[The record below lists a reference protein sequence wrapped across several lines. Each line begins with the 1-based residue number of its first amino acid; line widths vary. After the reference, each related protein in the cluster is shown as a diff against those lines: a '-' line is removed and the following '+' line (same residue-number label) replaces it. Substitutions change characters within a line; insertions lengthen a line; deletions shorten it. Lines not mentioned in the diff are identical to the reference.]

1 MNESWEMTEFR
12 ATPQQS
18 NFELL
23 KADLALCAKFA
34 DLVETEL
41 TRQDGGAEQA
51 LARAE
56 DGYAVIPRLFVQLR
70 GRRQRSE
77 IRRGLQE
84 LRIRLDDLKARLR
97 EQQTPAT

>member
-1 MNESWEMTEFR
+1 MNEPWEMTEFR

-18 NFELL
+18 SFEFL

-41 TRQDGGAEQA
+41 TRHDGSAEQV
-51 LARAE
+51 LAKAE
-56 DGYAVIPRLFVQLR
+56 EGYAAIPRLFVQLR

-84 LRIRLDDLKARLR
+84 LRIRLDNLKARVR
-97 EQQTPAT
+97 EQRTRAT